1 MKHTEIK
8 KLLPSVMQRSMTNN
22 SLPNGIDGNKGSS
35 VLNTFIELMEK
46 MHTPTE
52 DLLDNLHNVF
62 NPRQVPERFLPML
75 AHWTNLIN
83 LFQPDKAGSEPSFWK
98 ERTLPTEPGYLR
110 ELIAMSVEISQW
122 RGTNYGLK
130 KVLQMAT
137 GISNFNIK
145 ETDKPFHIQVGVPEE
160 AQKYWELIQR
170 IVEQEKPAHI
180 TAEVFI
186 ANSEDLD
193 FDYENPENEDEYYE
207 DESEYPDYEDE
218 EQDEDQ
224 YYENEDEYY
233 EDQYSEEQGTPTVNK
248 DTRQP
253 SPAKTQPPVDKKPG
267 KSVSKST
274 NNRKS
279 GKPTAKANKSTESGN
294 QARKP
299 SNRKKPTKPPRK

>member
-8 KLLPSVMQRSMTNN
+8 KLLPSVMQRSMANN
-22 SLPNGIDGNKGSS
+22 VLHDAIGGNKGSS
-35 VLNTFIELMEK
+35 VLNTFIEVMEK
-46 MHTPTE
+46 MHRPTE
-52 DLLDNLHNVF
+52 NLLDNLHDVF

-137 GISNFNIK
+137 GISNFSIK

-170 IVEQEKPAHI
+170 IVAQEKPAHI

-186 ANSEDLD
+186 ANSEN
-193 FDYENPENEDEYYE
+193 FDSEYENPEDEVEYYE
-207 DESEYPDYEDE
+207 DEGEDSHYDDEDAYYEDE
-218 EQDEDQ
+218 DQDENQ
-224 YYENEDEYY
+224 YYEDEDEYDED
-233 EDQYSEEQGTPTVNK
+233 EDQYSEE
-248 DTRQP
+248 RQASK
-253 SPAKTQPPVDKKPG
+253 SPAKPRPHAGKKPG
-267 KSVSKST
+267 KTTAKVTNST
-274 NNRKS
+274 GS
-279 GKPTAKANKSTESGN
+279 GK
-294 QARKP
+294 QARRP
-299 SNRKKPTKPPRK
+299 TNRKKPANPPRK

>member
-22 SLPNGIDGNKGSS
+22 SLLDGADGNQGGS
-35 VLNTFIELMEK
+35 VLNTFVEVMEK

-52 DLLDNLHNVF
+52 DLLDDLHNIF

-98 ERTLPTEPGYLR
+98 ERTLPTEPGHLR

-130 KVLQMAT
+130 RVLQMAT
-137 GISNFNIK
+137 GVSNFSIK

-180 TAEVFI
+180 TAELFI
-186 ANSEDLD
+186 DNNET
-193 FDYENPENEDEYYE
+193 FDSDYQNPEDEGEYYE
-207 DESEYPDYEDE
+207 DEDAYYEDE
-218 EQDEDQ
+218 DQDDNQ
-224 YYENEDEYY
+224 YYEDENEYY
-233 EDQYSEEQGTPTVNK
+233 EDEDQNFEEQPAPTAKVNK
-248 DTRQP
+248 GAKQQSSAKSRP
-253 SPAKTQPPVDKKPG
+253 PAGKEAGKPAAKATNNSTESGKQARKPTNRKKPG
-267 KSVSKST
+267 K
-274 NNRKS
+274 
-279 GKPTAKANKSTESGN
+279 
-294 QARKP
+294 
-299 SNRKKPTKPPRK
+299 PPRK